1 MRSNFSL
8 RTATAVVGLLGL
20 VTVGLGQAVPTPA
33 WTADSATLSGHAAG
47 PVLDTR
53 LSPNGTFVA
62 SVVAKA
68 STSGGLEV
76 RVRNASDGTFL
87 WAADM
92 GPAPTS
98 GLPRIAFSNDSAR
111 LYFSSDADAG
121 AAFDG
126 QLEARVSATG
136 AAVAGF
142 PLNDANTDFI
152 KTRVVTSPVSVSVAG
167 SLLYAYQDGRNPTGT
182 LQQQIIVRRVSN
194 NTVYATINI
203 GGSGVFPDL
212 RDFQF
217 TSNGTDGELI
227 IAQLNGDFFRV
238 NLNTGALVSYST
250 TTGAA
255 VNRIERIPGD
265 TTNFMVA
272 RESGNTLESLTY
284 AAGVQ
289 TRNYTNLPVGAKRG
303 FAFFG
308 TTTSTGVA
316 YMVGAVGA
324 FNFPSFV
331 RVDNGDQIVQY
342 DVRRTGQPASDS
354 QMNAIAGL
362 DGSNV
367 FLGANG
373 TERVLTVDQPEYG
386 LALNPVTI
394 IGGTTSTGTISLP
407 GVAPAGGYLVN
418 LTYGANASGPAT
430 ATVPAGAQTV
440 DFTVN
445 TLTVDANTPT
455 TVQATFPHSF
465 DNDALNLTPVLVSSV
480 AITPDPAPNSTNTT
494 GSVTLNAAV
503 TSDRVVSLSFS
514 PGGNFALAPTTVTV
528 PTGSS
533 TANFTFRSTVVPAGF
548 AATVTASLNGSS
560 VPQNFNVAPVSL
572 ESTQVYPANAYVG
585 QRVFGVVRLAA
596 PRASDLNVVVTS
608 SNTSLLPNQNVLI
621 PAGQTYGVF
630 SAVLGSPSSLDR
642 FTNVT
647 LTSAGGGES
656 RTDTFQVRPSTN
668 ALAAGYNLY
677 YNVGDGLTRN
687 RESFSVMNTT
697 ENILQVVVSANA
709 TLLLKSDG
717 TVWSVGQGTFGQH
730 GDGTS
735 GAGAVKTTLTQ
746 VPGLPTIRQ
755 IAAISATV
763 LALDSAGEVWAW
775 GQNSAGQTGQTPF
788 VNTTVP
794 AKVPGL
800 TNVAQIACSAF
811 SGFALDTNGDVW
823 SWGSNSS
830 GAGARG
836 AAGNNRI
843 PTKLTT
849 VAGPFVELG
858 VGNQFGFAIHADGRL
873 FGWGLN
879 TSGQLGLGDLVNRTV
894 MTQIPVTNV
903 RQIAGGVDFAV
914 LLRTPPLGGTR
925 QVMTTGANGNGQR
938 GQSTVGGL
946 ATSTFAS
953 INPAGSTATQVG
965 AGNRHAFYIGAGAIR
980 AWGLG
985 TNGERGDGTFTASNG
1000 VPTAIPATVSS
1011 SNILAG
1017 SANSVS
1023 LTAVRSKGRNEAL
1036 LTDGTTVQ
1044 TANFRTGV
1052 VTPLT
1057 GAAIPAGHT
1066 VVGGG
1071 EVAGSASTG
1080 EVITM
1085 DGARALFRQEAVNAV
1100 LGASTALGI
1109 TLGATES
1116 LAAVANFDNAGR
1128 MDFITVD
1135 SATGAVAARLFNG
1148 TTQTGTFNL
1157 YTLGANEVLAGVGDF
1172 NQDGFQDLLL
1182 FNTSTRLLSTRLY
1195 RLSVFQSTTSF
1206 VTAPLTP
1213 TAPAAIPAVSV
1224 DLAPIAAAE
1233 TASGYGYNL
1242 VFTFLADQ
1250 FEVWQMSRLN
1260 RVTTGLPGP
1269 TIPAGFDFVAFW
1281 R

>member
-53 LSPNGTFVA
+53 LSPNGLFVA

-98 GLPRIAFSNDSAR
+98 GLPRVAFSNDSTR

-121 AAFDG
+121 ATFDG
-126 QLEARVSATG
+126 QLEARVPATG
-136 AAVAGF
+136 AMAAGF
-142 PLNDANTDFI
+142 PINNVDTNFI
-152 KTRVVTSPVSVSVAG
+152 KTRVVTSPNG
-167 SLLYAYQDGRNPTGT
+167 TWYAYQDGRDPTGT
-182 LQQQIIVRRVSN
+182 LQQQIIVR
-194 NTVYATINI
+194 NTVGNAEYATINI
-203 GGSGVFPDL
+203 GGSGVFPDI

-217 TSNGTDGELI
+217 TNNGTDGELI
-227 IAQLNGDFFRV
+227 IAQANGDFYRV

-272 RESGNTLESLTY
+272 RESGNTLESLTF

-289 TRNYTNLPVGAKRG
+289 TRNYTNAPTGAKRG
-303 FAFFG
+303 FTFLG

-324 FNFPSFV
+324 FNFPTFL
-331 RVDNGDQIVQY
+331 RVDNGDVVAQY

-354 QMNAIAGL
+354 QMNAIAGA
-362 DGSNV
+362 GIGGV

-373 TERVLTVDQPEYG
+373 TERVLSVARPEYQ
-386 LALNPVTI
+386 LSLNPVTI
-394 IGGTTSTGTISLP
+394 IGGTTSTGTITLP
-407 GVAPAGGYLVN
+407 GVAPAGGFLVN

-430 ATVPAGAQTV
+430 ATVPAGLSTV

-455 TVQATFPHSF
+455 TVQATFPHTF
-465 DNDALNLTPVLVSSV
+465 DNDTLNLTPVLVSSV

-514 PGGNFALAPTTVTV
+514 PGGNFALAPATVTV
-528 PTGSS
+528 PTGSN

-548 AATVTASLNGSS
+548 AATATATLNGVA

-585 QRVFGVVRLAA
+585 QRVFGTVRLAA

-621 PAGQTYGVF
+621 PAGQTFGVF
-630 SAVLGSPSSLDR
+630 TAVLGSPSSLDR
-642 FTNVT
+642 FTTVT

-656 RTDTFQVRPSTN
+656 RTDAFIVRAPTN
-668 ALAAGYNLY
+668 ALAAGFNLQ

-794 AKVPGL
+794 TKVPGL

-823 SWGSNSS
+823 SWGSNAS

-879 TSGQLGLGDLVNRTV
+879 TLGQLGLGDLVNRTV
-894 MTQIPVTNV
+894 MTQIPVANV
-903 RQIAGGVDFAV
+903 RQIAGGVDFTV
-914 LLRTPPLGGTR
+914 LLRTPGLGGTR

-938 GQSTVGGL
+938 GQSTVGGP

-980 AWGLG
+980 AWGFG

-1036 LTDGTTVQ
+1036 LTDGTTVR

-1052 VTPLT
+1052 VTTLT
-1057 GAAIPAGHT
+1057 GTAIPGGHT

-1071 EVAGSASTG
+1071 EVAGSTATG

-1100 LGASTALGI
+1100 LGASTALGV

-1116 LAAVANFDNAGR
+1116 LVAVANFDNSGR
-1128 MDFITVD
+1128 MDFVTVD
-1135 SATGAVAARLFNG
+1135 SSTGAVAARLYNG
-1148 TTQTGTFNL
+1148 TTQTGTYNL
-1157 YTLGANEVLAGVGDF
+1157 YTLGANETLAGVGDF

-1195 RLSVFQSTTSF
+1195 RLNVFQSLTNF

-1242 VFTFLADQ
+1242 VFTYLADQ

-1269 TIPAGFDFVAFW
+1269 TIPPGFDFVAFW

>member
-20 VTVGLGQAVPTPA
+20 ASVGLGQAVPTPA
-33 WTADSATLSGHAAG
+33 WTADSTTLSGHAAG

-68 STSGGLEV
+68 GPAGGLEV

-87 WAADM
+87 WSADM

-98 GLPRIAFSNDSAR
+98 GLPRIAFSNDSTR

-121 AAFDG
+121 ATFDG
-126 QLEARVSATG
+126 QLEARVPATG
-136 AAVAGF
+136 ANVAGF
-142 PLNDANTDFI
+142 PINNVDTNFI
-152 KTRVVTSPVSVSVAG
+152 KTRVVTSPNG
-167 SLLYAYQDGRNPTGT
+167 TWYAYQDGRDPTGS
-182 LQQQIIVRRVSN
+182 LQQQIIVR
-194 NTVYATINI
+194 NTAGNAEYATINI
-203 GGSGVFPDL
+203 GGSGVFPDI

-217 TSNGTDGELI
+217 TNNGTDGELI
-227 IAQLNGDFFRV
+227 IAQANGDLYKV

-250 TTGAA
+250 STGSN

-265 TTNFMVA
+265 TTSFMVA
-272 RESGNTLESLTY
+272 REGGNTLESLTY

-289 TRNYTNLPVGAKRG
+289 TRNYTNLPAGAKRG
-303 FAFFG
+303 IAFFG
-308 TTTSTGVA
+308 TTNSTGVA

-331 RVDNGDQIVQY
+331 RVDNGDQVVQY

-362 DGSNV
+362 GGSQV

-373 TERVLTVDQPEYG
+373 TERVLSVIQPQYG
-386 LALNPVTI
+386 LSLSPVTL

-445 TLTVDANTPT
+445 TLTVDTNTAT
-455 TVQATFPHSF
+455 SVQANFPHTF
-465 DNDALNLTPVLVSSV
+465 DNDTLNLTPVLVTAV
-480 AITPDPAPNSTNTT
+480 AITPDPAPNSTTTT

-503 TSDRVVSLSFS
+503 TSDRVVGLSFS
-514 PGGNFALAPTTVTV
+514 PGGNFALAPTSVTV
-528 PTGSS
+528 LAGSS
-533 TANFTFRSTVVPAGF
+533 TANFNFRSNVVPAGF
-548 AATVTASLNGSS
+548 AASVTGTLNTSS
-560 VPQNFNVAPVSL
+560 VTTNFNVAAVSL
-572 ESTQVYPANAYVG
+572 ESTQVYPANAYTG
-585 QRVFGVVRLAA
+585 QRIFGTVRLAA
-596 PRASDLNVVVTS
+596 PRASDLNVTVTS
-608 SNTSLLPNQNVLI
+608 SNTSLLPHQNVLI

-630 SAVLGSPSSLDR
+630 SAQLGTPASLDR
-642 FTNVT
+642 FTTVT
-647 LTSAGGGES
+647 LTSSGGGES
-656 RTDTFQVRPSTN
+656 RTDNFIVRAPTN
-668 ALAAGYNLY
+668 ALASGYNLY
-677 YNVGDGLTRN
+677 YSVGDGLTRN
-687 RESFSVMNTT
+687 RESFSVIGTT
-697 ENILQVVVSANA
+697 ENVLQVVVSANT
-709 TLLLKSDG
+709 TLVLKSDG

-735 GAGAVKTTLTQ
+735 GAGAVKTVLTQ
-746 VPGLPTIRQ
+746 VPGLPSIRQ
-755 IAAISATV
+755 IAATAPTV
-763 LALDSAGEVWAW
+763 LALDASGEVWAW

-794 AKVPGL
+794 TKIAGL

-811 SGFALDTNGDVW
+811 AGFALDNNGDVW
-823 SWGSNSS
+823 SWGSNAS

-836 AAGNNRI
+836 AAGNNRV

-879 TSGQLGLGDLVNRTV
+879 TNGQLGLGDLVNRTV
-894 MTQIPVTNV
+894 MTQIPVNNV
-903 RQIAGGVDFAV
+903 RQIAGGVQFSV
-914 LLRTPPLGGTR
+914 LLRTPPHGASR
-925 QVMTTGANGNGQR
+925 QVLTSGNNLNGQR
-938 GQSTVGGL
+938 GQGSVGG
-946 ATSTFAS
+946 ADTSTFAS
-953 INPAGSTATQVG
+953 VNGGAANATQIG
-965 AGNRHAFYIGAGAIR
+965 AGNRHAFFIGAAAVR
-980 AWGLG
+980 SWGYG
-985 TNGERGDGTFTASNG
+985 VQGERADGTFTTSVG
-1000 VPTAIPATVSS
+1000 VPTLIPSTVSV

-1017 SANSVS
+1017 SSNSAA

-1036 LTDGTTVQ
+1036 LTDGTNVQ
-1044 TANFRTGV
+1044 SANFRTGV
-1052 VTPLT
+1052 VTTLT
-1057 GAAIPAGHT
+1057 GATIPAGHT

-1071 EVAGSASTG
+1071 EVAGSTGTG
-1080 EVITM
+1080 EIITM
-1085 DGARALFRQEAVNAV
+1085 DGARALFRQEVITNTV
-1100 LGASTALGI
+1100 QASTALGI

-1116 LAAVANFDNAGR
+1116 LVAVANFDNAGR
-1128 MDFITVD
+1128 MDFVTVD
-1135 SATGAVAARLFNG
+1135 SSTGAVAARLFNG
-1148 TTQTGTFNL
+1148 TTQTGTYNL
-1157 YTLGANEVLAGVGDF
+1157 YTLGANEVVAGVGDF

-1195 RLSVFQSTTSF
+1195 RLSVFQSTTNF

-1213 TAPAAIPAVSV
+1213 TLPAAIPAVGA
-1224 DLAPIAAAE
+1224 DLTPVAAAE

-1242 VFTFLADQ
+1242 VFTYLADQ

-1260 RVTTGLPGP
+1260 RVATGLTGP
-1269 TIPAGFDFVAFW
+1269 TIPPGYDFVAFW